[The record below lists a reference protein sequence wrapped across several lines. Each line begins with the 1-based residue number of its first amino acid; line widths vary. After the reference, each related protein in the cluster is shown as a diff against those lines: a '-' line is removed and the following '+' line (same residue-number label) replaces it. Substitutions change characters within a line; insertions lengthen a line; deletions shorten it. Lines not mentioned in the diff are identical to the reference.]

1 MHRKASSE
9 PCIKRT
15 RSVENV
21 GVGTRARAAAV
32 DKDKR
37 NEDGSKGINTHGHLR
52 GPPVLGKE
60 LVVPLWEKV
69 DTAQWS
75 GREGNRTIPR
85 KKEREKERR
94 DKKKHNEERRM
105 QFPVSLSLSVVLNAC
120 LHTQSGKQTM
130 GHFTAPDGRSS
141 QSTCSFFFNPNSRGT
156 IILD

>member
-21 GVGTRARAAAV
+21 GAGTRARAAAV

-60 LVVPLWEKV
+60 DSLSPYGKRW
-69 DTAQWS
+69 TRHN
-75 GREGNRTIPR
+75 GREG
-85 KKEREKERR
+85 KGRE
-94 DKKKHNEERRM
+94 
-105 QFPVSLSLSVVLNAC
+105 
-120 LHTQSGKQTM
+120 
-130 GHFTAPDGRSS
+130 
-141 QSTCSFFFNPNSRGT
+141 
-156 IILD
+156 